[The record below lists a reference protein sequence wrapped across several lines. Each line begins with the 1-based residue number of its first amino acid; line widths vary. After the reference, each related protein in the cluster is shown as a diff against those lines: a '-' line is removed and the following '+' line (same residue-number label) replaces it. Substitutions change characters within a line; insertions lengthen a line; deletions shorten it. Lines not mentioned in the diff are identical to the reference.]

1 MAIIRSLPNYKEGVS
16 PSVYRLL
23 FSLLSDRVDAYINS
37 KIEELNISNQS
48 TRLCRHLNYDIDEIK
63 DIFRSNNIL
72 GIPKTARMGLWE
84 NSMEKKLN
92 EMMENKSNKKCKRIY
107 PYFEREQRTKR
118 KVLEDFCEDRDKKE
132 EEFKRGDFNK
142 KECLEFNKWIK
153 DNEDRIFK
161 LFKNNVTERDKQKK
175 AYFISNKCTF
185 SDPSRLFAEMDCSE
199 KIDNVVPK
207 IVLDGKPVNH
217 SEEDNYKKKRNPE
230 NGTDEEEEGEEVTI
244 NIHRIHGKEFPSV
257 NGTPVIES
265 MEGSEPIFNFQ
276 NYEFSSPFLNSSSTF
291 NLFKFKNGSHV
302 DLVDTVSGTNRNI
315 FSITIPQTPFT
326 PVNITPKITTK
337 KIPPYIYISLGILF
351 ILISFIWFFL
361 NRKKHLDVL
370 TKEKEKVK
378 TENIVPSATY
388 VRLDDLEGLS
398 EEIKEKQKEKLKKKI
413 HVKKKVK
420 IIEDPYKIKLLERKK
435 WLWKTIIEIHMLI
448 LEEQRKAEWEFN
460 KGDFLNI
467 CIDEFSRQEK
477 KSDINVITSD
487 LIFGEEKDV
496 ETIYM
501 MNKQSDMWYRW
512 VERHEYMLEKW
523 KEEEWF
529 LRLKESWRDEEE
541 EYMKRAYKE
550 LLISLRD
557 DKYHMSQRQKIIWRK
572 WIAKH
577 PFRVREFVIDK
588 WFNKLFEELEKEGII
603 SDEAIRKFL
612 SLHEEQY
619 NEEQIE
625 EFIKYKNKVLMVILW
640 IKIYMSILEEYIKEE
655 DIESEKLFIDTSFEE
670 LKKKKEIEEEV
681 IEDLKKD
688 IYGIDKMKELEKYK
702 GEDWFKQMQQDWI
715 RREYKFISSYNLG
728 NDDEEEFYEFVK
740 KPTMEIQKDLLKEQW
755 RNIEL
760 KWIDEDNDTDW
771 LEDDLLKKRKYIKSE
786 DKMKHR
792 IIREDDIYSEE
803 LKIYDEI
810 GKRSIYFLNKKALKW
825 KIIIEIHLEVLC
837 DCKMEEWEKNKEDFL
852 DICIEELVKKQNED
866 KKNKENYDYITNES
880 DIYDVVENTKSF
892 WNIWTNRHN
901 YMLQKWNKENWF
913 VQLKNEWEKEQNE
926 YMRKTYK
933 ELLISLKGDK
943 YNMSQRQKII
953 WRKWIAKHPYKIKEE
968 IINKWLN
975 HLLDEIDKNGIIS
988 DEAIKKF
995 LSLEKDISDEELH
1008 KYRKKKL
1015 EVILWIKIY
1024 MSVLEEEKNKELEK
1038 KKESFLN
1045 TCIDEIKKE
1054 EHSEENERMITI
1066 VDEMKKGFLICD
1078 KGKNYKKWKNE
1089 EWYNNLKKEWI
1100 KEEDKYID
1108 TTDFIE
1114 KDEIYKDYLLNN
1126 PLIEVEKG
1134 VLLKHWKDMYIKW
1147 IDEDNERDWLR
1158 IAIDKNNINT
1168 DEMNEDINRMIE
1180 LNKLKDYSNEL
1191 HDNKRIKWKTIIEIH
1206 MEVLNDCKNE
1216 EWEMNKGDFLEI
1228 CLEEF
1233 GNMENKEYSNIINN
1247 MLMVGELE
1255 YKYLNM
1261 DVIDRQ
1267 NNFWNKWI
1275 ERHRYMLEKWKKE
1288 KWFIILKENWKN
1300 EENKYMK
1307 KAYLELLISLRED
1320 VKNPMLQRQK
1330 IIWRKWIAKNL
1341 YHIESNVIKKWFDK
1355 LLEEIERKG
1364 VIDLDECKNLMQME
1378 ENEEYLEVLKE
1389 HRKKKLICIIWI
1401 KIYMMIIEEHKK
1413 EEYLESKEIFLDTC
1427 VDELKRKENLEVDEL
1442 YMDDMKKSILLN
1454 DQKEEIEKLKMK
1466 KWYKDLK
1473 KEWII
1478 EEDRYFRSI
1487 MNEEDDE
1494 EYKNII
1500 RKPLKDIEK
1509 KISKKHWDDIHLK
1522 WIDEDN
1528 ERDWLKIARN
1538 ENEQI
1543 KYLHINENVR
1553 KKKYVPFYIDD
1564 YGKKGRSNKYKIYRR
1579 KRKKCQNKLK
1589 ENNAMNKHMD
1599 ILEKR
1604 MEFLKICFDLL
1615 KKRTFNYINI
1625 WEKNNKFYDEANEI
1639 MKQLEEKIFERQ
1651 KILWYNREEINK
1663 MSREKWEN
1671 EEWFIILK
1679 NDWNEEK
1686 SCYLNEI
1693 QYEYNINNL
1702 IEEEKKYLYLKKEKI
1717 IWKEWLLKNF
1727 KNIEECDNEDWFN
1740 NLMETYKIDE
1750 LCSIDMSEEIYNLGL
1765 ENNLKK
1771 NVLKNIIWID
1781 IFMEV
1786 LNVCEEEEL
1795 EHKQKNTLESK
1806 MENHNKL
1813 FYEKKEDYI
1822 NKKEMGNYINDIQTN
1837 EGNQMDIPKW
1847 FDEYQSDEMSVKQ
1860 NSIQKDEKSFI
1871 KELEEG
1877 DGESDIRSDA
1887 LQESYKIYNN
1897 KLIEQKINILR
1908 ESYIRN
1914 QNDT

>member
-1 MAIIRSLPNYKEGVS
+1 MAVKIHSPVPRKKISSTTYPVYFTLFFERLKNYVS
-16 PSVYRLL
+16 ERIKNVK
-23 FSLLSDRVDAYINS
+23 NS
-37 KIEELNISNQS
+37 ENHNKS
-48 TRLCRHLNYDIDEIK
+48 CRHLNYDIDDAQEIFSTHDFLNIPK
-63 DIFRSNNIL
+63 DAKVASWNRNIETYLEREMRSNS
-72 GIPKTARMGLWE
+72 E
-84 NSMEKKLN
+84 N
-92 EMMENKSNKKCKRIY
+92 KCKRIY
-107 PYFEREQRTKR
+107 PFYPRIQRNRR
-118 KVLEDFCEDRDKKE
+118 KMLEDYCEERDKRREEVKASDNYEQKCFEFNEWVITNANQITSSFNNNITDDDRIKGAYTINNNCTLRKPSILFPQIECKNEEEKKE
-132 EEFKRGDFNK
+132 EEPEEETDSSD
-142 KECLEFNKWIK
+142 E
-153 DNEDRIFK
+153 DN
-161 LFKNNVTERDKQKK
+161 
-175 AYFISNKCTF
+175 A
-185 SDPSRLFAEMDCSE
+185 
-199 KIDNVVPK
+199 
-207 IVLDGKPVNH
+207 
-217 SEEDNYKKKRNPE
+217 EEDEGPNKPE
-230 NGTDEEEEGEEVTI
+230 NPKPPSEDKVPGMDEFPNSPSLFGLSPFHMEYGKSLRAYPRLIFDIFLNFVNLPIMKHSNITNIEEG
-244 NIHRIHGKEFPSV
+244 F
-257 NGTPVIES
+257 
-265 MEGSEPIFNFQ
+265 
-276 NYEFSSPFLNSSSTF
+276 
-291 NLFKFKNGSHV
+291 
-302 DLVDTVSGTNRNI
+302 NRNI
-315 FSITIPQTPFT
+315 DIYIQPPAVGVPFDESPPT
-326 PVNITPKITTK
+326 SVPTPKITPTGNPPMQITPYLIF
-337 KIPPYIYISLGILF
+337 IPIGLLIL
-351 ILISFIWFFL
+351 LISIIL
-361 NRKKHLDVL
+361 NLMDKKKQMIPVRKE
-370 TKEKEKVK
+370 EKIKVK
-378 TENIVPSATY
+378 TVVPSAVY
-388 VRLDDLEGLS
+388 IRIKELEKLR
-398 EEIKEKQKEKLKKKI
+398 EEIKEREKEKFKKKI
-413 HVKKKVK
+413 YVKKKVE

-487 LIFGEEKDV
+487 LLFDEEKDV

-550 LLISLRD
+550 LLISLRG

-612 SLHEEQY
+612 SLHEEHY

-625 EFIKYKNKVLMVILW
+625 EFIKYKNKVLVVILW

-702 GEDWFKQMQQDWI
+702 GEDWFKQMKQDWI
-715 RREYKFISSYNLG
+715 RREYKFVSSYNLG
-728 NDDEEEFYEFVK
+728 SDDEEEFYEFVK
-740 KPTMEIQKDLLKEQW
+740 KPTMGIQKDLLKEQW

-760 KWIDEDNDTDW
+760 KWIDEDNDEDW
-771 LEDDLLKKRKYIKSE
+771 LQDELLKKRKYIKPE

-810 GKRSIYFLNKKALKW
+810 GKRSIYLSNKKALKW

-837 DCKMEEWEKNKEDFL
+837 DCEMEEWEINKEDFL
-852 DICIEELVKKQNED
+852 DICIDELVKKQNED
-866 KKNKENYDYITNES
+866 KKNKEDYDYITNES

-892 WNIWTNRHN
+892 WNTWSNRHN
-901 YMLQKWNKENWF
+901 YMLEKWNKENWF

-995 LSLEKDISDEELH
+995 LSLEKDISDKELH

-1024 MSVLEEEKNKELEK
+1024 MSVLEEEKNEELEK

-1054 EHSEENERMITI
+1054 EHSEENERMISM

-1108 TTDFIE
+1108 TTDVIE
-1114 KDEIYKDYLLNN
+1114 KEEIYEDDLLNN
-1126 PLIEVEKG
+1126 PIIEVEKG

-1158 IAIDKNNINT
+1158 IAIDKDNINT
-1168 DEMNEDINRMIE
+1168 DEMNEDINRIIE
-1180 LNKLKDYSNEL
+1180 LNKLDDYSNKL
-1191 HDNKRIKWKTIIEIH
+1191 HDNKSIKWKTIIEIH

-1247 MLMVGELE
+1247 MLMLGEPE
-1255 YKYLNM
+1255 YKHLNM
-1261 DVIDRQ
+1261 DVIERQ
-1267 NNFWNKWI
+1267 NNLWNRWI

-1300 EENKYMK
+1300 EENKYMR

-1364 VIDLDECKNLMQME
+1364 VIDLDECKNLMLLE
-1378 ENEEYLEVLKE
+1378 ENDEYLEELKE
-1389 HRKKKLICIIWI
+1389 YRKKKLICIIWI

-1427 VDELKRKENLEVDEL
+1427 VDELKRNENLEGNEL
-1442 YMDDMKKSILLN
+1442 CVDDMKNSILLN
-1454 DQKEEIEKLKMK
+1454 DQKEEIQKLKMK
-1466 KWYKDLK
+1466 NWYNDLK

-1487 MNEEDDE
+1487 INEEDDE
-1494 EYKNII
+1494 EYKDII
-1500 RKPLKDIEK
+1500 RKPLRDVEK
-1509 KISKKHWDDIHLK
+1509 KISKKHWDDIQLK

-1538 ENEQI
+1538 ENEEDN
-1543 KYLHINENVR
+1543 YAYARN
-1553 KKKYVPFYIDD
+1553 
-1564 YGKKGRSNKYKIYRR
+1564 R
-1579 KRKKCQNKLK
+1579 KRKYMNIYSEYYKRNKKKSGNNICEKISKINIEKEILNHDMENTYQEADDYKLK
-1589 ENNAMNKHMD
+1589 NEYFD
-1599 ILEKR
+1599 
-1604 MEFLKICFDLL
+1604 ICFDLL
-1615 KKRTFNYINI
+1615 KEGNMYYTNLWIKNKTIDDSYEYLDNI
-1625 WEKNNKFYDEANEI
+1625 LNKMLEKHKLLLYNMKEKN
-1639 MKQLEEKIFERQ
+1639 
-1651 KILWYNREEINK
+1651 KILIDEL
-1663 MSREKWEN
+1663 EK
-1671 EEWFIILK
+1671 EEWFINLW
-1679 NDWNEEK
+1679 NDWNEERNNHMK
-1686 SCYLNEI
+1686 NIPYK
-1693 QYEYNINNL
+1693 YNITNVFDDEL
-1702 IEEEKKYLYLKKEKI
+1702 KYLYIEEEKE
-1717 IWKEWLLKNF
+1717 IWKEWILKNIN
-1727 KNIEECDNEDWFN
+1727 NIEEWEHEYWFN
-1740 NLMETYKIDE
+1740 DLLERYEMFTIDF
-1750 LCSIDMSEEIYNLGL
+1750 SDEIYSIEL
-1765 ENNLKK
+1765 ENYLKEK
-1771 NVLKNIIWID
+1771 ILKIALLID
-1781 IFMEV
+1781 IFMAILDTSFNEV
-1786 LNVCEEEEL
+1786 SEENNEYFKKSEMENMEYDMIYDYNDEEEKIKIREWF
-1795 EHKQKNTLESK
+1795 EKCINETQNGMIAKKNK
-1806 MENHNKL
+1806 MRK
-1813 FYEKKEDYI
+1813 
-1822 NKKEMGNYINDIQTN
+1822 
-1837 EGNQMDIPKW
+1837 
-1847 FDEYQSDEMSVKQ
+1847 V
-1860 NSIQKDEKSFI
+1860 SFP
-1871 KELEEG
+1871 KELEEKG
-1877 DGESDIRSDA
+1877 IMSEKLEGETSV
-1887 LQESYKIYNN
+1887 YN
-1897 KLIEQKINILR
+1897 KQLIEQKMNILK
-1908 ESYIRN
+1908 ESYNRN
-1914 QNDT
+1914 EDNKSII

>member
-1 MAIIRSLPNYKEGVS
+1 MAVKIHSPVSEIRISSTTYPLYFTVFFERLKNYVS
-16 PSVYRLL
+16 ERIMKVK
-23 FSLLSDRVDAYINS
+23 NS
-37 KIEELNISNQS
+37 NDYKK
-48 TRLCRHLNYDIDEIK
+48 LCRHLNYDIDDVQEIFSTH
-63 DIFRSNNIL
+63 DLLNIPRDAKEVSWNKNIERHL
-72 GIPKTARMGLWE
+72 EREMRTNSE
-84 NSMEKKLN
+84 N
-92 EMMENKSNKKCKRIY
+92 KCKRIY
-107 PYFEREQRTKR
+107 PFYPRIQRHRR
-118 KVLEDFCEDRDKKE
+118 KMLEDYCEERDKRRDEVKASANYEQKCFEFNQWVIMNENQITSSFNNNITDDDRNKGAYNINKNCTLRERHILFEKMECKKKEKENKE
-132 EEFKRGDFNK
+132 EEPEIVEDTNGDK
-142 KECLEFNKWIK
+142 TEE
-153 DNEDRIFK
+153 EDDDSEKPDEPKNVVKSIHGPHFGPTVNYNPNVYEYGNNAFLLPRSNSDLFQK
-161 LFKNNVTERDKQKK
+161 LFELPLFGHSHITGTQGGTRNNLNMYFLQNIPHHLEVPPDKV
-175 AYFISNKCTF
+175 
-185 SDPSRLFAEMDCSE
+185 PPVRL
-199 KIDNVVPK
+199 P
-207 IVLDGKPVNH
+207 
-217 SEEDNYKKKRNPE
+217 
-230 NGTDEEEEGEEVTI
+230 
-244 NIHRIHGKEFPSV
+244 
-257 NGTPVIES
+257 
-265 MEGSEPIFNFQ
+265 
-276 NYEFSSPFLNSSSTF
+276 
-291 NLFKFKNGSHV
+291 
-302 DLVDTVSGTNRNI
+302 
-315 FSITIPQTPFT
+315 
-326 PVNITPKITTK
+326 TPKITPTGNPPMQVTPYLIF
-337 KIPPYIYISLGILF
+337 IPIGLLIL
-351 ILISFIWFFL
+351 LISIIL
-361 NRKKHLDVL
+361 NLMDKKKQMIPVRKE
-370 TKEKEKVK
+370 EKIKVK
-378 TENIVPSATY
+378 TVVPSAVY
-388 VRLDDLEGLS
+388 IRIKELEKLR
-398 EEIKEKQKEKLKKKI
+398 EEIKEREKEKFKKKI
-413 HVKKKVK
+413 YVKKKVE

-487 LIFGEEKDV
+487 LLFGEEKDV

-550 LLISLRD
+550 LLISLRG

-625 EFIKYKNKVLMVILW
+625 EFIKYKKKVLVVILW

-715 RREYKFISSYNLG
+715 RREYKFVSSYNLG
-728 NDDEEEFYEFVK
+728 SDNEEEFYEYVK

-771 LEDDLLKKRKYIKSE
+771 FEDELLKKRKYIKPE

-803 LKIYDEI
+803 LKFYDEI
-810 GKRSIYFLNKKALKW
+810 GKRSIYLSNKKALKW

-866 KKNKENYDYITNES
+866 KKNKEDYDYITNES
-880 DIYDVVENTKSF
+880 DIYDIVENTKSF

-995 LSLEKDISDEELH
+995 LSLEKDISDKELH
-1008 KYRKKKL
+1008 KYKKKKL

-1024 MSVLEEEKNKELEK
+1024 MSVLEEEKNEELEK

-1045 TCIDEIKKE
+1045 TCIDELRKE
-1054 EHSEENERMITI
+1054 ENSEENERMITI
-1066 VDEMKKGFLICD
+1066 VDEMKKEFHICD

-1100 KEEDKYID
+1100 KEEDKFID

-1180 LNKLKDYSNEL
+1180 LNKLDDYSNKL
-1191 HDNKRIKWKTIIEIH
+1191 HDNKSIKWKTIIEIH

-1247 MLMVGELE
+1247 MLMLGEPE
-1255 YKYLNM
+1255 YKHLNM
-1261 DVIDRQ
+1261 DVIERQ
-1267 NNFWNKWI
+1267 NNLWNRWI

-1300 EENKYMK
+1300 EENKYMR

-1364 VIDLDECKNLMQME
+1364 VIDLDECKNLMLLE
-1378 ENEEYLEVLKE
+1378 ENDEYLEELKE
-1389 HRKKKLICIIWI
+1389 YRKKKLICIIWI

-1427 VDELKRKENLEVDEL
+1427 VDELKRNENLEGNEL
-1442 YMDDMKKSILLN
+1442 CVDDMKNSILLN
-1454 DQKEEIEKLKMK
+1454 DQKEEIQKLKMK
-1466 KWYKDLK
+1466 NWYNDLK

-1487 MNEEDDE
+1487 INEEDDE
-1494 EYKNII
+1494 EYKDII
-1500 RKPLKDIEK
+1500 RKPLRDVEK
-1509 KISKKHWDDIHLK
+1509 KISKKHWDDIQLK

-1538 ENEQI
+1538 ENEEDN
-1543 KYLHINENVR
+1543 YAYARN
-1553 KKKYVPFYIDD
+1553 
-1564 YGKKGRSNKYKIYRR
+1564 R
-1579 KRKKCQNKLK
+1579 KRKYMNIYSEYYKRNKKKSGNNICEKISKINIEKEILNHDMENTYQEADDYKLK
-1589 ENNAMNKHMD
+1589 NEYFD
-1599 ILEKR
+1599 
-1604 MEFLKICFDLL
+1604 ICFDLL
-1615 KKRTFNYINI
+1615 KEGNMYYTNLWIKNKTIDDSYEYLDNI
-1625 WEKNNKFYDEANEI
+1625 LNKMLEKHKLLFYNMKEKN
-1639 MKQLEEKIFERQ
+1639 
-1651 KILWYNREEINK
+1651 KILIDEL
-1663 MSREKWEN
+1663 EK
-1671 EEWFIILK
+1671 EEWFINLW
-1679 NDWNEEK
+1679 NDWNEERNNHMK
-1686 SCYLNEI
+1686 NIPYK
-1693 QYEYNINNL
+1693 YNITNVFDDEL
-1702 IEEEKKYLYLKKEKI
+1702 KYLYIEEEKE
-1717 IWKEWLLKNF
+1717 IWKEWILKNIN
-1727 KNIEECDNEDWFN
+1727 NIEEWEHEYWFN
-1740 NLMETYKIDE
+1740 DLLERYEMFTIDF
-1750 LCSIDMSEEIYNLGL
+1750 SDEIYSIEL
-1765 ENNLKK
+1765 ENYLKEK
-1771 NVLKNIIWID
+1771 ILKIALLID
-1781 IFMEV
+1781 IFMSILDTSFNEV
-1786 LNVCEEEEL
+1786 SEENNEYFKKSEMENMEYDMIYDYNDEEEKIKIREWF
-1795 EHKQKNTLESK
+1795 EKCINETQNGMIAKKNK
-1806 MENHNKL
+1806 MRK
-1813 FYEKKEDYI
+1813 
-1822 NKKEMGNYINDIQTN
+1822 
-1837 EGNQMDIPKW
+1837 
-1847 FDEYQSDEMSVKQ
+1847 V
-1860 NSIQKDEKSFI
+1860 SFP
-1871 KELEEG
+1871 KELEEKG
-1877 DGESDIRSDA
+1877 IMSEKLEGETS
-1887 LQESYKIYNN
+1887 LYN
-1897 KLIEQKINILR
+1897 KQLIEQKMNILK
-1908 ESYIRN
+1908 ESYNRN
-1914 QNDT
+1914 EDNKSII